1 MTSRVAAR
9 FTLALAVLIGVAA
22 GAGPAWARESG
33 KNSAEIAVAELPP
46 EARDTLSLIGRGGPF
61 RYRQDGSVFGNRE
74 RRLPAKERG
83 YYREYTVPTPGA
95 KDRGARRIV
104 TGSGPGDDVRTSG
117 DYYYSDDHYNSFR
130 RIRE

>member
-1 MTSRVAAR
+1 MRSVAR
-9 FTLALAVLIGVAA
+9 ALLIALLCTFGA
-22 GAGPAWARESG
+22 GASLARSTAPAPQE
-33 KNSAEIAVAELPP
+33 VAFVDLPP
-46 EARDTLSLIGRGGPF
+46 EARDTLSLIRRGGPF

-74 RRLPAKERG
+74 GRLPAKGRG

-104 TGSGPGDDVRTSG
+104 TGPLAGGKARTSG
-117 DYYYSDDHYNSFR
+117 EVYYSDDHYNSFR

>member
-1 MTSRVAAR
+1 MRFVAR
-9 FTLALAVLIGVAA
+9 ALLVALLCTFGA
-22 GAGPAWARESG
+22 GASLARGNAPALQE
-33 KNSAEIAVAELPP
+33 VALVDLPQ
-46 EARDTLSLIGRGGPF
+46 EARDTLALIRRGGPF

-74 RRLPAKERG
+74 KKLPARERG

-104 TGSGPGDDVRTSG
+104 AGADVRTSG
-117 DYYYSDDHYNSFR
+117 EYYYSDDHYNSFR